1 MSSIIRS
8 IAIRPTLTFIRQDDG
23 SVVVCTAD
31 GRADVLPA
39 NEWSRVVS
47 TMCDDGESPRTWQTA
62 LSLHTRRPFNPN
74 AHLAP
79 TPMTPVVEAP
89 VARPKRK
96 PTVPKATRK
105 TSPRRRPT

>member
-1 MSSIIRS
+1 VSSIIRS

-62 LSLHTRRPFNPN
+62 LSLHTRRPFNPD

-79 TPMTPVVEAP
+79 TPMP

-105 TSPRRRPT
+105 TSQRRRPT